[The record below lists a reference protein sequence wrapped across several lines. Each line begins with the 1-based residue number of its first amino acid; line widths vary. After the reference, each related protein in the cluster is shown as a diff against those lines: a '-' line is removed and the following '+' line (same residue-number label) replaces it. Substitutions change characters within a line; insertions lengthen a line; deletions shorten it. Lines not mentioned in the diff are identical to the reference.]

1 MFEKYQIL
9 IIVFLILLVFY
20 VVISLGAGN
29 TEKKDTSTKIKKYL
43 FGVRILILIIAIFS
57 LILWSFL

>member
-20 VVISLGAGN
+20 IVISLGAGN
-29 TEKKDTSTKIKKYL
+29 TEKKDASTKIKKYL
-43 FGVRILILIIAIFS
+43 FGVRILILIISIFS

>member
-1 MFEKYQIL
+1 VFEKYQIL

-29 TEKKDTSTKIKKYL
+29 KEKKDTSEKIKKYL
-43 FGVRILILIIAIFS
+43 FGIRILILIIAIVS
-57 LILWSFL
+57 LILWSFV

>member
-9 IIVFLILLVFY
+9 IIVFLILLAFY

-29 TEKKDTSTKIKKYL
+29 KEKKDTSEKIKKYL
-43 FGVRILILIIAIFS
+43 FGIRILILIIAIVS
-57 LILWSFL
+57 LILWSFV

>member
-9 IIVFLILLVFY
+9 IIIFLILLVFY

-29 TEKKDTSTKIKKYL
+29 KEKKDTSEKIKKYL
-43 FGVRILILIIAIFS
+43 FGIRILILIIAIVS
-57 LILWSFL
+57 LILWSFV

>member
-1 MFEKYQIL
+1 VFEKYQIL

-29 TEKKDTSTKIKKYL
+29 TEKKDTSTQIKKYL

>member
-29 TEKKDTSTKIKKYL
+29 KEKKDTSEKIKKYL
-43 FGVRILILIIAIFS
+43 FGIRILILIIAIVS
-57 LILWSFL
+57 LILWSFV

>member
-29 TEKKDTSTKIKKYL
+29 KEKKDTSEKIKKYL
-43 FGVRILILIIAIFS
+43 FGIRILILIIAIVS
-57 LILWSFL
+57 LILWSFF